1 MLVIRAQQMAVLS
14 FEADAEWCD
23 QQLANIYPA
32 FAAAPVADRRKWT
45 SEGLE
50 RALKLN
56 IERAEYLQFLCFEQ
70 TYSPGCLEQPSFE
83 WARRILAEPKSSAE
97 RMKRLRRETI
107 RRLLELEA
115 RQEAEKALAEEE
127 EPEQAT

>member
-1 MLVIRAQQMAVLS
+1 MLVIRDQQMAVLG
-14 FEADAEWCD
+14 FDADAAWCEEK
-23 QQLANIYPA
+23 LANLYPA
-32 FAAAPVADRRKWT
+32 FAGASAAERRKQT
-45 SEGLE
+45 RGGLR

-70 TYSPGCLEQPSFE
+70 TFPPGCLEEPSFE
-83 WARRILAEPKSSAE
+83 WARRILAEPKSSNE

-115 RQEAEKALAEEE
+115 RQEAEKALAGEE
-127 EPEQAT
+127 EPEQAS